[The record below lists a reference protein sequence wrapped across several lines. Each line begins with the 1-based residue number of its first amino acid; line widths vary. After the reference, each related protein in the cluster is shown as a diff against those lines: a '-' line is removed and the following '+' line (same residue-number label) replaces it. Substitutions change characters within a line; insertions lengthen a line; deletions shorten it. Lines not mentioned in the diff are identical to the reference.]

1 MYRRD
6 RKESFVVHALDKEL
20 EIFRTNPKHEPTKL
34 QLLHLERNSSLLKE
48 FPLLT
53 GKSRASQ
60 DRMKSAYNVI
70 QTMYSDLDLDLFIL
84 CTFRFSTTE
93 LSSFILDWIPGLK
106 SFWKPVEKP
115 QRFREVVIKLCE
127 KFELNYT
134 PNNIGSHVVPAA
146 ESSTGIY
153 QHQEETNSS
162 ILEASR
168 KLSRTPDVSSEIHT
182 PEQRVFENPPIQGIS
197 KIFDSSMCGSIRLRS
212 FEDGLKAAVT
222 MIFPV
227 LVGPVNCLM
236 SLDIRERDVDRLAMI
251 LFGAEVKWVEQVLH
265 VVHASGFTMI
275 VPNAE
280 ATLKGVADKT
290 IIDVFGAD
298 IHDAINATPIR
309 RRELKEGKHVTECV
323 SMIITRNGAI
333 ISLCLG
339 LEGGVEIQNKL
350 YN

>member
-6 RKESFVVHALDKEL
+6 RNESFVVQALDKEL
-20 EIFRTNPKHEPTKL
+20 EIFRTNFNHGPTKL
-34 QLLHLERNSSLLKE
+34 QLLHLERNLSLLKE
-48 FPLLT
+48 LPLLT

-70 QTMYSDLDLDLFIL
+70 QKMYSDLDLDLFVL

-127 KFELNYT
+127 EFELNYT
-134 PNNIGSHVVPAA
+134 LNNIGSSVGLTT
-146 ESSTGIY
+146 ETSTGIY
-153 QHQEETNSS
+153 QHQEE
-162 ILEASR
+162 ASR
-168 KLSRTPDVSSEIHT
+168 KLPRTPDVSPEIHT
-182 PEQRVFENPPIQGIS
+182 PEQRVFEYPPLQGIS

-227 LVGPVNCLM
+227 VVGPVNCLM

-251 LFGAEVKWVEQVLH
+251 LFGAEIKWVEQVLH
-265 VVHASGFTMI
+265 VVLASGFTMI

-280 ATLKGVADKT
+280 ATLKGVSDKT
-290 IIDVFGAD
+290 IIDVFGAE

-309 RRELKEGKHVTECV
+309 RRELKERKHVTECV